1 MARHD
6 VDPLV
11 LLKSMQQAGRKA
23 APVLPEQVQAV
34 ATWSGLAFRLGDMQ
48 FVTPL
53 DHVSEVLP
61 CPAVTVIPRTK
72 RWLKGI
78 ANVRGNLLTIVD
90 LADYFGKGQVPLDGK
105 SRLLVINIPGLA
117 TALLVNEVMG
127 LRHFDE
133 EQERQDLTGLDS
145 AVFAH
150 LRGAFLR
157 DNSLWGIFDMHSL
170 AESQSFRHVAV

>member
-6 VDPLV
+6 ADPLA
-11 LLKSMQQAGRKA
+11 LLQAMQQAGRKA
-23 APVLPEQVQAV
+23 APVLPEQVQPV
-34 ATWSGLAFRLGDMQ
+34 TLWSGLAFRLGDMH

-61 CPAVTVIPRTK
+61 CPPVTVVPRTK

-90 LADYFGKGQVPLDGK
+90 LPDYFGKGQVSQDGRA
-105 SRLLVINIPGLA
+105 RLLVVNVPGLA
-117 TALLVNEVMG
+117 AALLVDEVMG

-133 EQERQDLTGLDS
+133 DQERQDITGLDS

-157 DNSLWGIFDMHSL
+157 DNRLWGIFDMHSL
-170 AESQSFRHVAV
+170 AESQNFRNVAL